1 MIRVKNKPPCPD
13 ALLAGAERTRADCA
27 AYDENAAAYSNG
39 ERQFDFDRAIYGHR
53 AVRTALREAQH
64 RKCCYCEGRSDAFA
78 ALDVEHH
85 RPKGA
90 VRQDR
95 DLKKL
100 FPGYY
105 WLAYSWENL
114 YLCCQVCNRSCKK
127 DLFPLEDPAARA
139 RSHRDD
145 VSGENPLLLD
155 PGGPD
160 DPREHIRFR
169 EEYADGLTGAGRTT
183 IEVLD
188 LNREALVDERLR
200 WLKEIRTLQHMVR
213 MYAGSTEPDHIAL
226 REDARRELARA
237 NLPEAIFSAMA
248 ADLLLED
255 QAGADAP

>member
-1 MIRVKNKPPCPD
+1 MIRVTKPPCPD
-13 ALLAGAERTRADCA
+13 ALLAGADRTRADCA
-27 AYDENAAAYSNG
+27 AYDENVTAYSNG
-39 ERQFDFDRAIYGHR
+39 ERRFDFYRAIYGHM

-64 RKCCYCEGRSDAFA
+64 GKCCYCEGRSDAFA

-90 VRQDR
+90 VRCQGR
-95 DLKKL
+95 ESEKL

-114 YLCCQVCNRSCKK
+114 YLCCQVCNRSYKK

-145 VSGENPLLLD
+145 VSGEEPLLLD
-155 PGGPD
+155 PGGSD
-160 DPREHIRFR
+160 DPCRHIRFR
-169 EEYADGLTGAGRTT
+169 QEYAVGLTGAGRTT

-200 WLKEIRTLQHMVR
+200 RLKEIRALQDMVQI
-213 MYAGSTEPDHIAL
+213 YAGSTEPD
-226 REDARRELARA
+226 RVARREEARNELARA
-237 NLPEAIFSAMA
+237 NLPGAIFSAMA
-248 ADLLLED
+248 ADLLLEN

>member
-1 MIRVKNKPPCPD
+1 VIRVTKRTCPD
-13 ALLAGAERTRADCA
+13 ALLAGAERTKEDC
-27 AYDENAAAYSNG
+27 AAYSNG
-39 ERQFDFDRAIYGHR
+39 KRQFDFYRAIYGHK

-78 ALDVEHH
+78 PADIEHY

-90 VRQDR
+90 VRQGR
-95 DLKKL
+95 ESKKL

-105 WLAYSWENL
+105 WLAYKWENL

-139 RSHRDD
+139 RSHQDD
-145 VSGENPLLLD
+145 ISGEKPLLLD

-160 DPREHIRFR
+160 DLHKHIQFR
-169 EEYADGLTGAGRTT
+169 QEYAVGLTGAGRTT

-188 LNREALVDERLR
+188 LNREALVDERLKR
-200 WLKEIRTLQHMVR
+200 LKELRKLQATVQLL
-213 MYAGSTEPDHIAL
+213 ADSTEPKHVAL
-226 REDARRELARA
+226 REDARNELARA
-237 NLPEAIFSAMA
+237 NLPDAIFSAMA
-248 ADLLLED
+248 ADLLN

>member
-1 MIRVKNKPPCPD
+1 MIRVTKPSCPD
-13 ALLAGAERTRADCA
+13 TLLAGTERTRADCA

-39 ERQFDFDRAIYGHR
+39 ERRFDFDRAIYGHK

-78 ALDVEHH
+78 APDVEHH

-95 DLKKL
+95 ESKKL

-145 VSGENPLLLD
+145 VSGEKPLLLD

-169 EEYADGLTGAGRTT
+169 QEHAVCLTETGQTT
-183 IEVLD
+183 IEVLG
-188 LNREALVDERLR
+188 LNREELLDERLKR
-200 WLKEIRTLQHMVR
+200 LKEIRALQHTVR
-213 MYAGSTEPDHIAL
+213 VYAGSTEPDRVAL
-226 REDARRELARA
+226 REDARRELDRA
-237 NLPEAIFSAMA
+237 ALPSEIFSAMA
-248 ADLLLED
+248 ADLLN